1 MTLGP
6 MSPFA
11 QTQSLD
17 TTFLN
22 TPLTE
27 VLHGLEKEFN
37 VRFAFNPDEVNGI
50 RVHHHFEN
58 ARISD
63 AIEKMLRGSGMEF
76 IQANDQEYLIRKD
89 QSMGQAPLLIK
100 GLISDRETGN
110 TLAWA
115 TVYDQKSKQVAY
127 TDDHGNFQLRLL
139 SGEVSGTLMISY
151 IGYDPVEVPWNQ
163 EDHQIEVKLVPSPV
177 LLQEVE
183 VIQRLPALKP
193 DIDIEGYRRSGI
205 VERLS
210 LGSVGVKDEL
220 SAFRYLPSINAT
232 NDLSSGLRVRGGDES
247 ENLYL
252 LDGIEFFNVGHFFG
266 VFSAFDANVIDSTRL
281 YLTNF
286 PVEYGGRTSSVV
298 NMHLKS
304 PADHE
309 FGGMIDAHSLY
320 THFQVNIP
328 VTKKSA
334 ISLATRFT
342 NGNIGD
348 TDIFDVLF
356 ENSSTRREISSNNDQ
371 ELLLSVVPDYRFNDS
386 QIKWQWTPS
395 NSSSISLSFVGGRD
409 NYFANYNVEQETRFQ
424 NDRVRVNH
432 LLEERMR
439 WENGGVNLSYDQDVN
454 DYWSF
459 RIDMSGSSQ
468 SRSQDLDAAVII
480 QRLRGVDTISVSN
493 STTNVVAGGGLKW
506 ANDFRFLDKGRIT
519 AGLELENHRSELAFP
534 VQNNEFVRRDTSIN
548 ASLFFSLNLPMSE
561 RTDLQFGVR
570 TSHYNL
576 TDRAYLS
583 PRFALT
589 HDISSS
595 WQLGLSAGLYNQFLR
610 ALVYEDQ
617 FGKMHDFWLLAND
630 SIPVLQSNHYNAHLK
645 YEKGGFLAKAEYFLK
660 NSTNE
665 LEQMW
670 VFRGFDP
677 ENQEPR
683 VSRFEIFKGDGR
695 AQGLDLLLSYS
706 NAISST
712 SFSYTYARNTISIP
726 QIDGGS
732 DFPNQNDRRH
742 ELTLLNEWYVK
753 SWTLGMGVVYGS
765 GLPYVSALTVD
776 GRDRRELTV
785 EETITRLP
793 DYLRVDA
800 AVSLD
805 FKLWKQNWS
814 TGISVYNLF
823 NRANTDQ
830 IQYLYNLPQID
841 PDSGTLQNS
850 VVGNEIQLL
859 PRTWDL
865 HLTWRF

>member
-1 MTLGP
+1 

-76 IQANDQEYLIRKD
+76 IQANDEEYLIRKD